1 MRRILFILLL
11 AAGLCSCA
19 TGRYGRG
26 PESRDIERL
35 PGFEGIIE
43 AVDYPSSEPQ
53 LTGRR
58 MVVYLPADYYQ
69 DTLRRY
75 PVFYLFHGARGN

>member
-1 MRRILFILLL
+1 MRRFLFFLLL

-35 PGFEGIIE
+35 PGYIE
-43 AVDYPSSEPQ
+43 RGPRFTMG
-53 LTGRR
+53 LT
-58 MVVYLPADYYQ
+58 LK
-69 DTLRRY
+69 L
-75 PVFYLFHGARGN
+75 